1 MKCLTA
7 PHSVKF
13 NSIQCLA
20 SILSGLSHFYD
31 DVAIEVLDN
40 VLDDIRI
47 GLEVRIID
55 QCFASSSSSSSL
67 R

>member
-20 SILSGLSHFYD
+20 SILSGLSNFYD

-47 GLEVRIID
+47 GLEVRIA
-55 QCFASSSSSSSL
+55 QKY
-67 R
+67 